1 MRAQTLVCVACTE
14 QMRLRLPAQGWPGVR
29 SRLQN
34 RTQHRR
40 QMHFNLQ
47 KSAGALASA
56 VGMAAVA
63 APLRVLVCAL
73 QCQLCEL
80 VCARNVNCASVI
92 SILVQPTRVHH
103 ACGAANALSKCFPA
117 PQDAPVAAVLLA
129 QRESRLT
136 MPHSGRSQ
144 AQVADSSA
152 RMSSA
157 FATFSMSTNAAPH
170 AGHVQRHNRSW
181 RPATTRGADAPAAS
195 PRQAAQGGRPPRP
208 PCRQGFKCRVSSAP
222 VSSVSVSDSV
232 TRETGDSDAGPPAAH
247 PETRDT
253 APCRCWRQET
263 RRPD

>member
-80 VCARNVNCASVI
+80 VCARNVNCASVHKHTCATHPR
-92 SILVQPTRVHH
+92 SSRMRRCKRALKVLPSPTRCPRSRSTSRAARV
-103 ACGAANALSKCFPA
+103 ALDDAALRPLSSPSRGLVGAHVVCVRHLLNEHERC
-117 PQDAPVAAVLLA
+117 AA
-129 QRESRLT
+129 
-136 MPHSGRSQ
+136 
-144 AQVADSSA
+144 
-152 RMSSA
+152 
-157 FATFSMSTNAAPH
+157 
-170 AGHVQRHNRSW
+170 
-181 RPATTRGADAPAAS
+181 RGARTAS
-195 PRQAAQGGRPPRP
+195 
-208 PCRQGFKCRVSSAP
+208 
-222 VSSVSVSDSV
+222 
-232 TRETGDSDAGPPAAH
+232 
-247 PETRDT
+247 
-253 APCRCWRQET
+253 
-263 RRPD
+263 